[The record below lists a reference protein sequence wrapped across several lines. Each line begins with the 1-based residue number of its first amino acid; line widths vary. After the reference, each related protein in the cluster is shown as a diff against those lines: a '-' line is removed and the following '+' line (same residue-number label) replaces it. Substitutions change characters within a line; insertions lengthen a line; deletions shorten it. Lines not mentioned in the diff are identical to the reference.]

1 MTMEKYYP
9 IIKKCALFRN
19 IEEKDFGHLLQCL
32 NSKVKSLKSDE
43 YIFFAGDEIHYV
55 GIVLEGIVEI
65 MKENLAG
72 NKHIVAFL
80 EASDMFGEGIVCTVR
95 KISPVTVRVKEDAKV
110 LLIPY
115 ERITRSCGHGCTFH
129 ISLIQ
134 NMMAVLGEKNY
145 NLNRKLEL
153 LTLKGMREKIASFLL
168 NEFYERGSDIF
179 QIVLNRTE
187 LAEYLNVSRTSM
199 CRELAR
205 MKEEGLIDYYG
216 HSFKILDQQKLAAC
230 LE

>member
-1 MTMEKYYP
+1 
-9 IIKKCALFRN
+9 
-19 IEEKDFGHLLQCL
+19 
-32 NSKVKSLKSDE
+32 
-43 YIFFAGDEIHYV
+43 
-55 GIVLEGIVEI
+55 
-65 MKENLAG
+65 
-72 NKHIVAFL
+72 
-80 EASDMFGEGIVCTVR
+80 
-95 KISPVTVRVKEDAKV
+95 
-110 LLIPY
+110 
-115 ERITRSCGHGCTFH
+115 
-129 ISLIQ
+129 
-134 NMMAVLGEKNY
+134 MMVVLGEKNY

-168 NEFYERGSDIF
+168 NEFYERGNDIF

-216 HSFKILDQQKLAAC
+216 HSFKILNQQKLAAC